1 MDSESVVVELFER
14 FPKLW
19 AAYEKQIGDAMG
31 RPADPYFIFRSVL
44 MPALQDGMNS
54 GDLATILPICAF
66 LEDVAESAR
75 NDRGLKKLLRVEVGE
90 WLGGIENEAYLTPW
104 LGTETKR
111 ICGYVPGL
119 ATQRRVLK
127 AEQKEHTLKDR
138 IFRWLRGLAGK

>member
-19 AAYEKQIGDAMG
+19 AAYEKQFKDAMG
-31 RPADPYFIFRSVL
+31 RPADPYFVFGSVL

-66 LEDVAESAR
+66 LEDVAEAAR
-75 NDRGLKKLLRVEVGE
+75 NYRGLEALLHVEVGE
-90 WLGGIENEAYLTPW
+90 WLRGVENEAYLTPW

-119 ATQRRVLK
+119 ATQRRGVQ
-127 AEQKEHTLKDR
+127 AEQKQHTLFDR
-138 IFRWLRGLAGK
+138 ISRWLRTLAGR